1 MLLEWINNFRQF
13 YPSNVLDLH
22 IVLGKDD
29 YIEIVEETKI
39 KNLLNCSFDNV
50 FFHINKNNKYI
61 ANNNIFNVFF
71 EDWSRYTNVLYC
83 DVDIVV
89 NKPLDSLFNISL
101 DDGKWLACVPN
112 DPPFKK
118 ENTYKYY
125 SAFIPEQHQSKF

>member
-1 MLLEWINNFRQF
+1 M
-13 YPSNVLDLH
+13 LDLH

-29 YIEIVEETKI
+29 YIEIAEETEVK
-39 KNLLNCSFDNV
+39 KLLHCSFDNV
-50 FFHINKNNKYI
+50 FFHINKNSKYL

-83 DVDIVV
+83 DVDIAV
-89 NKPLDSLFNISL
+89 NKPLDSLFSIAL